1 MEERNDELEVSAGF
15 VACMAL
21 MLFGIGYIIG
31 TF

>member
-1 MEERNDELEVSAGF
+1 MKNDELEVSAGF